1 MNETVVMVICAVAG
15 SFFGQLAA
23 NLLFPAVTRD
33 DRESQFAWMRC
44 QEDINRLLRE
54 RVTRLEALARQAS
67 VVTGESML
75 KSHLSSGAIQP
86 LDLRNNGDKK

>member
-1 MNETVVMVICAVAG
+1 MSEYLVMGAGAVVG
-15 SFFGQLAA
+15 SFFGQFLAS
-23 NLLFPAVTRD
+23 LLFPSVSLAEKMTLI
-33 DRESQFAWMRC
+33 AWAEG
-44 QEDINRLLRE
+44 QEVINRLLRE
-54 RVTRLEALARQAS
+54 RVERLEALARQAS

>member
-1 MNETVVMVICAVAG
+1 MSETVVVVICVVAG
-15 SFFGQLAA
+15 SFCGQLAA
-23 NLLFPAVTRD
+23 SLVFPSVTRD

-54 RVTRLEALARQAS
+54 RVERLEALASQTKVSICRQMYE
-67 VVTGESML
+67 T
-75 KSHLSSGAIQP
+75 GAIEP